1 MPKGYAIHDTK
12 NWTDFKVIDFDLK
25 VRYMIKLMAGAGR
38 RRHRCR
44 HYPLWYLR
52 LGPAHGL
59 GWLVCIFAFVPAN
72 ARGPLKVP
80 AVIPGHEIVGKVTS
94 TYFFVSHDR
103 GRQERQGRQ
112 GR

>member
-59 GWLVCIFAFVPAN
+59 GWLVCIFAFVCLLTPGALSRCPLSFLATRLS
-72 ARGPLKVP
+72 AR
-80 AVIPGHEIVGKVTS
+80 
-94 TYFFVSHDR
+94 
-103 GRQERQGRQ
+103 
-112 GR
+112 